1 MPSMTTT
8 ETKSE
13 KLDLASLRARL
24 ASERGRKFWR
34 SLDEIAETDDFVKL
48 LENEFREGATEWV
61 ETLGRRRFL
70 QLMGA
75 SLALAG
81 LQGCTRQPAEK
92 IVPAAR
98 TPEYAVPGEPRYFAT
113 ALRCAGN
120 VQGVLVESHE
130 GRPTKIE
137 GNLEHPASLG
147 STDAF
152 AQAEILTL
160 YDPDRSQVVVRA
172 GEISRWT
179 SFLADLK
186 RDLEAQRLK
195 DGAGLRLLTGTI
207 VSPTL
212 TGQIEQV
219 LTEFPGAKWLQYEP
233 VGRWSAH
240 RGAAL
245 AFGEEAHVFYDF
257 GKADVVLSLDADFL
271 MQGSGS
277 VRYTRDFT
285 AKRRAEDHK
294 GPANRL
300 YVAETMPSS
309 TGAMAEH
316 RLRAKASEIQA
327 VAGQV
332 AAQLG
337 VAGAQA
343 GETAEDAQ
351 QWVAAAVADLEAHR
365 GRSIVIAGDSQP
377 PVVHALALAINEQ
390 LGNLGA
396 TVIVTEPIERVPE
409 DPVRSLGEL
418 AAEMESGAV
427 DLLVMLGVNPVYD
440 APADLEFARRLEKVP
455 TRVHLGL
462 YENETARLCQWHIP
476 EAHALEAWSDVRAH
490 DGTASIV
497 QPLIEPLYDG
507 KSAHELVEALL
518 GQAGASG
525 HDLVRTNWQAWHEG
539 EYAGVAEGDFDRFW
553 RRSLHDGLI
562 AGTAGKPKTV
572 SISAGLG
579 AAFGATALAGG
590 GLEVA
595 FRPDPTV
602 WDGTYSNNGWMQ
614 ELPKPLTKI
623 TWDNAA
629 LISPATA
636 ERLGLSNEDVVA
648 ISVSG
653 RSVDAPVWIA
663 PGHADDAVTVTFGYG
678 RTRSGRVGNGTGFDA
693 YSLRTS
699 DSFLH
704 AAGAEVHRAGRRH
717 PLASTQEHHSME
729 GRHLVRS
736 ASLEAF
742 EQDPHIFEHM
752 GHRPG
757 PEMTLYPGHKYEGYS
772 WGMAIDLN
780 SCTGCNACMVAC
792 TAENN
797 TPVVGKEQV
806 LAGREMHWI
815 RVDRYYEGS
824 LDDPDMHHQPVMC
837 QHCEDAPCEP
847 VCPVGATV
855 HSSEGLNEMVYNRCV
870 GTRYC
875 ANNCPYKVRR
885 FNFLH
890 YSDYDTESLK
900 MLRNPD
906 VTVRTRGVME
916 KCTYCV
922 QRINVARIDA
932 EKEEREIRD
941 GEVVTACQS
950 VCPAQAIVFG
960 NINDPESRVS
970 RLKKDGRNY
979 GLLEEVNTRPRTS
992 YLAKVTNYNPELGGG
1007 SDHGDAD
1014 HGKGGSDHG

>member
-1 MPSMTTT
+1 MSSITAAGTR
-8 ETKSE
+8 SE

-24 ASERGRKFWR
+24 ASERGRRFWR

-98 TPEYAVPGEPRYFAT
+98 TPEYAIPGKPRYFAT
-113 ALRCAGN
+113 TLRCAGN

-137 GNLEHPASLG
+137 GNPQHPASLG
-147 STDAF
+147 ATDAF
-152 AQAEILTL
+152 AQASILTL
-160 YDPDRSQVVVRA
+160 YDPDRSQVVMRA

-179 SFLADLK
+179 SFLGDLK
-186 RDLEAQRLK
+186 LHLEAQRLK
-195 DGAGLRLLTGTI
+195 AGAGLRLLTGAV
-207 VSPTL
+207 VSPTMA
-212 TGQIEQV
+212 GQIEQ
-219 LTEFPGAKWLQYEP
+219 LIAELPGARWLRYEP
-233 VGRWSAH
+233 AGDWSAH

-245 AFGEEAHVFYDF
+245 ACGEDAHVYYDF
-257 GKADVVLSLDADFL
+257 AKADVVLSLDADFL
-271 MQGSGS
+271 TQGAGS
-277 VRYTRDFT
+277 VRYARDFT
-285 AKRRAEDHK
+285 AKRRAENHK

-300 YVAETMPSS
+300 YVAEAMPSS
-309 TGAMAEH
+309 TGSMAEH

-327 VAGQV
+327 VAAHV
-332 AAQLG
+332 AARVGANAAQPGDLPA
-337 VAGAQA
+337 VAAR
-343 GETAEDAQ
+343 
-351 QWVAAAVADLEAHR
+351 WVEAAVADLEAHR
-365 GRSIVIAGDSQP
+365 GRSAVIAGDSQP
-377 PVVHALALAINEQ
+377 PAVHALALAINAR
-390 LGNLGA
+390 LGNIGGP
-396 TVIVTEPIERVPE
+396 VIVIEPAEQVPE
-409 DPVRSLGEL
+409 SPVQALGEL
-418 AAEMESGAV
+418 AVEMESGAV
-427 DLLVMLGVNPVYD
+427 DLLIMLGVNPVYD
-440 APADLEFARRLEKVP
+440 APADLEFASRLEKVP
-455 TRVHLGL
+455 ARVHLGL
-462 YENETARLCQWHIP
+462 YVDETARLCQWHIP

-507 KSAHELVEALL
+507 KSAHELVAAVL
-518 GQAGASG
+518 GHAGVSG
-525 HDLVRTNWQAWHEG
+525 YDLVRAQWQAWHQG
-539 EYAGVAEGDFDRFW
+539 HAAGSEQAGDDFERFW

-572 SISAGLG
+572 SISAGLADALDAP
-579 AAFGATALAGG
+579 AAASSGI
-590 GLEVA
+590 EVA

-602 WDGTYSNNGWMQ
+602 WDGSYSNNGWMQ

-636 ERLGLSNEDVVA
+636 ERLELANEDVVEL
-648 ISVSG
+648 SLNG
-653 RSVDAPVWIA
+653 RSIEAPVWIA
-663 PGHADDAVTVTFGYG
+663 PGHANDAVTVTLGYG
-678 RTRSGRVGNGTGFDA
+678 RTQAGRVGDGAGFNA
-693 YSLRTS
+693 YALRTS
-699 DSFLH
+699 DHLFH
-704 AAGAEVHRAGRRH
+704 AAGVEIRATGRRH

-742 EQDPHIFEHM
+742 EADPKIFEHM

-806 LAGREMHWI
+806 AAGREMHWI
-815 RVDRYYEGS
+815 RIDRYYEGS
-824 LDDPDMHHQPVMC
+824 LDDPEMHHQPVMC

-875 ANNCPYKVRR
+875 SNNCPYKVRR

-922 QRINVARIDA
+922 QRINAARIDS
-932 EKEEREIRD
+932 EKEGRGIRD
-941 GEVVTACQS
+941 GEIVTACQS

-970 RLKKDGRNY
+970 RLKQDARNY

-1007 SDHGDAD
+1007 SSHGEGGPDHG
-1014 HGKGGSDHG
+1014 

>member
-1 MPSMTTT
+1 MMTTD
-8 ETKSE
+8 TKSAR
-13 KLDLASLRARL
+13 LDLASLRARL
-24 ASERGRKFWR
+24 ASERGRRFWR
-34 SLDEIAETDDFVKL
+34 SLDEIAETDEFAKL
-48 LENEFREGATEWV
+48 VENEFSEGAAEWV

-75 SLALAG
+75 SLAFAG
-81 LQGCTRQPAEK
+81 LQGCTSQPAEK
-92 IVPAAR
+92 IVSAAR
-98 TPEYAVPGEPRYFAT
+98 TPEYSIPGKPRFFAT

-137 GNLEHPASLG
+137 GNPLHPASLG

-152 AQAEILTL
+152 AQASILTL

-179 SFLADLK
+179 SFLGDLN
-186 RDLEAQRLK
+186 RELETQRLK
-195 DGAGLRLLTGTI
+195 NGAGLRLLTGSV
-207 VSPTL
+207 VSPSL
-212 TGQIEQV
+212 LGQIEQV
-219 LTEFPGAKWLQYEP
+219 LAAFPRAKWVQYEP

-245 AFGEEAHVFYDF
+245 AFGEDAHVYYDF
-257 GKADVVLSLDADFL
+257 SKADVVLSLDADFL
-271 MQGSGS
+271 MQGAGN

-285 AKRRAEDHK
+285 AKRRAEDNQ

-300 YVAETMPSS
+300 YVAEPMPSS

-316 RLRAKASEIQA
+316 RLRAKPSEIRNIA
-327 VAGQV
+327 AGV
-332 AAQLG
+332 AARVG
-337 VAGAQA
+337 I
-343 GETAEDAQ
+343 ETASSGELSESTRH
-351 QWVAAAVADLEAHR
+351 WIETAVADLEANP

-377 PVVHALALAINEQ
+377 AAVHALALAINSR
-390 LGNLGA
+390 LGNLGE
-396 TVIVTEPIERVPE
+396 TVIVTEPMERVPE
-409 DPVRSLGEL
+409 DPIQGLTQLTS
-418 AAEMESGAV
+418 EMDAGAV

-440 APADLEFARRLEKVP
+440 APADLEFAERLEKVP
-455 TRVHLGL
+455 TRIHLGL
-462 YENETARLCQWHIP
+462 YENETARLCQWHVP
-476 EAHALEAWSDVRAH
+476 EAHPLEAWSDVRAY

-507 KSAHELVEALL
+507 RSAHELLAALL
-518 GQAGASG
+518 GQPGASG
-525 HDLVRTNWQAWHEG
+525 HDLVRAHWEAWSEG
-539 EYAGVAEGDFDRFW
+539 WGPPEVFERFW

-562 AGTAGKPKTV
+562 AGTAAVAKSVSMRADLAEVLGPPP
-572 SISAGLG
+572 SISGI
-579 AAFGATALAGG
+579 
-590 GLEVA
+590 EIA
-595 FRPDPTV
+595 FRPDPTI
-602 WDGTYSNNGWMQ
+602 WDGSYANNGWLQ
-614 ELPKPLTKI
+614 ELPKPLTKL

-636 ERLGLSNEDVVA
+636 ERLKLANEDVVEL
-648 ISVSG
+648 STNG
-653 RSVDAPVWIA
+653 RSIQAPVWIA
-663 PGHADDAVTVTFGYG
+663 PGHADDSVTVTLGYG
-678 RTRSGRVGNGTGFDA
+678 RTRAGRVGNGAGFNA
-693 YSLRTS
+693 YALRTS
-699 DSFLH
+699 KGYLH
-704 AAGAEVHRAGRRH
+704 VGGVEIRAVGLRH
-717 PLASTQEHHSME
+717 PLATTQQHHSME

-742 EQDPHIFEHM
+742 EADPHIFEHM

-757 PEMTLYPGHKYEGYS
+757 PEMTLYPGHEYEGYA

-815 RVDRYYEGS
+815 RVDRYYEGD
-824 LDDPDMHHQPVMC
+824 LDDPTTHHQPVMC

-922 QRINVARIDA
+922 QRINTARIDS
-932 EKEEREIRD
+932 EKDGRKIRD
-941 GEVVTACQS
+941 GEIVTACQS

-960 NINDPESRVS
+960 DINDPESRVS
-970 RLKKDGRNY
+970 RLKKDVRNY

-992 YLAKVTNYNPELGGG
+992 YLAKVTNHHPDLGGG
-1007 SDHGDAD
+1007 PDHSGGGAD
-1014 HGKGGSDHG
+1014 HG